1 MKNMGESGESFNSQL
16 FPGPRSFRRMSLCTV
31 VLNATQG
38 GERMWFGSDC
48 SELVIPRAVSLM
60 DSCAIWILGRNARE
74 SGMGGGPAPR
84 TEITATVWRS
94 ECGGALQQRE

>member
-48 SELVIPRAVSLM
+48 SELVIPRAVSL
-60 DSCAIWILGRNARE
+60 WTRVRYGFWGGTPEKVEWEGAR
-74 SGMGGGPAPR
+74 PR
-84 TEITATVWRS
+84 EPK
-94 ECGGALQQRE
+94 